1 MADEVII
8 GQAKDDQRLYT
19 RVYHDF
25 LTSNLLNSNQKLVY
39 ICLKKYLNVQRDSG
53 EVYPTI
59 EKIVN
64 DSGLNRKTVMKAIK
78 ELESKGILKKQ
89 KRGLNKP
96 NIYTLYDFACI
107 WKSENIQESQTVEER
122 IKVQMEKEHLE
133 SLGYIVTQKKE
144 VAAETDQSTATT
156 SHDFKLNN
164 SYKNNTI
171 DNDQSQYNNV
181 FTRKMIDEIYD
192 YHLLINDYQGQEDL
206 IDGMLELILEVL
218 NSQSK
223 TTRIKKEE
231 IPTEL
236 VKSRYLK
243 LNYMHIKYVIDEV
256 SKQTTEIKNKR
267 AYLLTSLYNSYT
279 TIDVHYA
286 NLINKN

>member
-39 ICLKKYLNVQRDSG
+39 IYLKKYLNVQRDSG

-107 WKSENIQESQTVEER
+107 WKSENIQETQTVEER

-144 VAAETDQSTATT
+144 VASATDQSTDST
-156 SHDFKLNN
+156 SQQFSNTIIN
-164 SYKNNTI
+164 NNTLLGTNSQD
-171 DNDQSQYNNV
+171 DNSFSRQ
-181 FTRKMIDEIYD
+181 MINEIYD
-192 YHLLINDYQGQEDL
+192 FNILIENNQGNISLLDAI
-206 IDGMLELILEVL
+206 MELLLEVL
-218 NSQSK
+218 NTRSK
-223 TTRIKKEE
+223 TIRVNKEDE
-231 IPTEL
+231 QAAI
-236 VKSRYLK
+236 VKSRFLK
-243 LNYMHIKYVIDEV
+243 LNYMHIQYVIDSITQQSNV
-256 SKQTTEIKNKR
+256 IAIRS
-267 AYLLTSLYNSYT
+267 YLITSLYNSFT
-279 TIDVHYA
+279 TIDVHYSTM
-286 NLINKN
+286 INKDK